1 MGVGL
6 RAAAKELKISHVAL
20 LKAFKNGRVKKLED
34 GSFDVEKCRRA
45 LELNSHPGKQAA
57 ARSQQT
63 KAEPTTST
71 TDARLEGAGEPE
83 SGASYTEALRVRE
96 WIRVEKE
103 KLNLARQRAEL
114 AAIVEINAWIAGMIM
129 RARDILLRIPPELR
143 DKLAQEDDPVRCE
156 ELLMEE
162 IHRSLR
168 ELAEYG

>member
-1 MGVGL
+1 MGLGL

-20 LKAFKNGRVKKLED
+20 LKAFKNGRVHKLAD
-34 GSFDVEKCRRA
+34 GTFDVDECRRA
-45 LELNSHPGKQAA
+45 IELKSHPGKQRA

-63 KAEPTTST
+63 KSAAFPAADVRQEVAS
-71 TDARLEGAGEPE
+71 EPE
-83 SGASYTEALRVRE
+83 SGTSYSEAVRVKE

-103 KLNLARQRAEL
+103 KLNLARQRGEL
-114 AAIVEINAWIAGMIM
+114 APIVEINAWAAGMII

-156 ELLMEE
+156 ELLVAE
-162 IHRSLR
+162 IHRSLG